1 MASGAEIITLQFK
14 PDLAGIQQ
22 AENHLQALAARFHAA
37 LATAYAGAANGANV
51 MVNVPQGRGGIGGG
65 GGGGGAGGGGAGG
78 APNPGGAPPTPGGGP
93 PPPTPTPADTNA
105 ERLAA
110 IAKGAAR
117 GFGSGINSMSPM
129 TSPYGSP
136 GATALAGGFG
146 AVEGAIGAAGAA
158 FGPLGAVGG
167 ALAVAQF
174 RAFERDVR
182 APIEKT
188 GEEVADIVGSL
199 ERHGISVSDESIR
212 GFVKARNVANRR
224 EYEGKK
230 RAYRLSQETGVIW
243 GSLSSVLSGIGL

>member
-1 MASGAEIITLQFK
+1 M
-14 PDLAGIQQ
+14 
-22 AENHLQALAARFHAA
+22 
-37 LATAYAGAANGANV
+37 AGAA
-51 MVNVPQGRGGIGGG
+51 
-65 GGGGGAGGGGAGG
+65 
-78 APNPGGAPPTPGGGP
+78 
-93 PPPTPTPADTNA
+93 
-105 ERLAA
+105 
-110 IAKGAAR
+110 
-117 GFGSGINSMSPM
+117 
-129 TSPYGSP
+129 
-136 GATALAGGFG
+136 
-146 AVEGAIGAAGAA
+146 AVG
-158 FGPLGAVGG
+158 GPLGVVGG
-167 ALAVAQF
+167 ALAVSQF